1 MSNNFKIIGIM
12 SGTSLDGVDIAHCT
26 FKKIRIGH
34 TKLTKLKQL
43 NILAD

>member
-26 FKKIRIGH
+26 FKKNKNWTYKIDKAK
-34 TKLTKLKQL
+34 TVE
-43 NILAD
+43 